1 MAGKLFHHIIKT
13 QSIEAYQL
21 LLYGKV
27 SLISDMP
34 NPNAPTNTGAR
45 ASGRIPVAF
54 CATNDSVGI
63 LGEDVDVG
71 DDYNAI
77 VQETLD
83 KEITEKTRKN
93 YRNRLKKIIDY
104 WREHCNEYYQQ
115 GVRQVPIDELN
126 DLSKYHFNKT
136 EDIIYSSS
144 NGGINVKF
152 VMKFLAYTR
161 KKKTGNFK
169 THGELWKYKDAIT
182 RCTTCRACFNGT
194 NAHATDSSCE

>member
-54 CATNDSVGI
+54 RATNDSVGI

-115 GVRQVPIDELN
+115 GVRQVPTDELMV
-126 DLSKYHFNKT
+126 Y
-136 EDIIYSSS
+136 
-144 NGGINVKF
+144 
-152 VMKFLAYTR
+152 R
-161 KKKTGNFK
+161 
-169 THGELWKYKDAIT
+169 
-182 RCTTCRACFNGT
+182 RCTLPYTVILSIKTITTCWYRKQG
-194 NAHATDSSCE
+194 DRDG

>member
-115 GVRQVPIDELN
+115 GVRQVAVWWVIRYSTSVSQLDPAFTLSSLPRSAARLCWLN
-126 DLSKYHFNKT
+126 VST
-136 EDIIYSSS
+136 C
-144 NGGINVKF
+144 
-152 VMKFLAYTR
+152 TQ
-161 KKKTGNFK
+161 
-169 THGELWKYKDAIT
+169 AI
-182 RCTTCRACFNGT
+182 
-194 NAHATDSSCE
+194 